1 MSPAWLT
8 KRRRQKDLW
17 ALKFTRKR
25 SKALGQLKI
34 WSAPILIETQL
45 QGTFDQWKD
54 AKEWQLTKF
63 IESAI
68 LLASIIW
75 KIITTVLTTKP
86 GHSLKCMGYL
96 CPRLHTIANF
106 TMFRSFAKK
115 NRGRNDFSL
124 FRIFRY
130 FLFFSH
136 LPNGA
141 LKFNKFCEDCEKS
154 WSQRFAAFYN
164 FSLLFCC
171 SQLLERVSDFN

>member
-1 MSPAWLT
+1 MNRYLN
-8 KRRRQKDLW
+8 
-17 ALKFTRKR
+17 TRI
-25 SKALGQLKI
+25 SISCKALGQRKI
-34 WSAPILIETQL
+34 WSEPILIRDSIGRRIWPVKRCKRGPTSV
-45 QGTFDQWKD
+45 
-54 AKEWQLTKF
+54 ASKF

-68 LLASIIW
+68 VLASIIW
-75 KIITTVLTTKP
+75 KVIATVLTTKP
-86 GHSLKCMGYL
+86 GHSLNCMGHL
-96 CPRLHTIANF
+96 CPKLHAIANF
-106 TMFRSFAKK
+106 TMFLSFAKK

-154 WSQRFAAFYN
+154 WSQRFAAFYD

-171 SQLLERVSDFN
+171 S

>member
-1 MSPAWLT
+1 MSRYLN
-8 KRRRQKDLW
+8 
-17 ALKFTRKR
+17 TRI
-25 SKALGQLKI
+25 SFPCKALGQLKI
-34 WSAPILIETQL
+34 WSDPILIETQL

-68 LLASIIW
+68 LLTSIIW
-75 KIITTVLTTKP
+75 KIIATALTTKP
-86 GHSLKCMGYL
+86 GHSLKCMGHL
-96 CPRLHTIANF
+96 CLRLHTIANF

-141 LKFNKFCEDCEKS
+141 LKFNKFCEDCDKS
-154 WSQRFAAFYN
+154 WLQRFAAFFN